1 MNVLPESM
9 TNTESPAMPDEFS
22 TKEAAERLGISTSRV
37 RHLAIEHK
45 IGRKF
50 TERSWLFTI
59 DDLVKL
65 GRVSTGKAGR
75 PRKKP
80 YRHGDPTEAE
90 PPLDASPAKPM
101 GS

>member
-9 TNTESPAMPDEFS
+9 TNTESPAMPDEFN
-22 TKEAAERLGISTSRV
+22 TKEAAERLGISPSRV

-59 DDLVKL
+59 EDLVKL
-65 GRVSTGKAGR
+65 GRVSTGKIGR
-75 PRKKP
+75 PRKN
-80 YRHGDPTEAE
+80 RHGDPTEAE
-90 PPLDASPAKPM
+90 PPLDASPAEPM